1 MTNEIFNWI
10 QTNYIELIGTITG
23 LIFIFLE
30 IKENSLLWP
39 VGIISSSIYIVVFY
53 ESKIYADMSIQFY
66 YVFISIYG
74 WINWKKNSK
83 TKENKNSE
91 LKISK
96 INSKKALLYLIATIS
111 IFIVISFILINYTDS
126 PIPYLDAS
134 ITALSITATLML
146 TQKILEQWL
155 VWIIVNAASS
165 IVCFERELYSTTIL
179 FAVYT
184 ILSVSG
190 YMMWKKNY
198 KIESVK
204 I

>member
-1 MTNEIFNWI
+1 MANEIFNWI
-10 QTNYIELIGTITG
+10 LANYIELLGTITG
-23 LIFIFLE
+23 LVFIFLE

-39 VGIISSSIYIVVFY
+39 VGIISSLLYIIVFY

-66 YVFISIYG
+66 YVIISIYG
-74 WINWKKNSK
+74 WIKWKKNS
-83 TKENKNSE
+83 NNIDNQNSE
-91 LKISK
+91 LKITR
-96 INSKKALLYLIATIS
+96 INGKKALFFLFTSIA
-111 IFIVISFILINYTDS
+111 IFIVISYILIFYTDS

-134 ITALSITATLML
+134 ITSLSIIATLML

-155 VWIIVNAASS
+155 VWIVVNTTSS

-190 YMMWKKNY
+190 YILRKKIMKGRN
-198 KIESVK
+198 
-204 I
+204 